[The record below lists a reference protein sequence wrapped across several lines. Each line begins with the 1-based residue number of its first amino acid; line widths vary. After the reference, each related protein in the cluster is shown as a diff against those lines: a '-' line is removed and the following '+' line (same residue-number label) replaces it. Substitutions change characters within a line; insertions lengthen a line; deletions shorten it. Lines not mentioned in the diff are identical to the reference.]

1 METVDLKLVLL
12 GQPGVGKTCLV
23 YRYLYN
29 TFGET
34 ISTIGA
40 SFAMKKVTPPQGG
53 PACNLGIWDTAGQ
66 ERFDSLSSF
75 YCRGARA
82 AIICFDLTDR
92 ASFESLATKWIR
104 KVTDEA
110 EAGCHIC
117 LVGTKADLI
126 ASGAASRAVK
136 QEEVDALAA
145 KHRADVFQTSAK
157 QEAGGVGEIFS
168 CIVAKHNSSSTA
180 RAEGGSGRAGLP
192 GGGSSGGSKCC

>member
-40 SFAMKKVTPPQGG
+40 SFAMKKVETETGRP
-53 PACNLGIWDTAGQ
+53 CNLGIWDTAGQ

-92 ASFESLATKWIR
+92 QSFECLQQKWIR
-104 KVTDEA
+104 KVNEEA
-110 EAGCHIC
+110 EVGCHIC
-117 LVGTKADLI
+117 LVGTKLDLVQ
-126 ASGAASRAVK
+126 SGAQSRAVK
-136 QEEVDALAA
+136 KEEVEALAA
-145 KHRADVFQTSAK
+145 KHRAHLFETSSK
-157 QEAGGVGEIFS
+157 QGDGVIDIFS
-168 CIVAKHNSSSTA
+168 CIVSQYQQ
-180 RAEGGSGRAGLP
+180 RANAGDGGGQRGSGLP
-192 GGGSSGGSKCC
+192 ETGGHKNGCC

>member
-40 SFAMKKVTPPQGG
+40 SFAMKKVESSGG
-53 PACNLGIWDTAGQ
+53 RPCNLGIWDTAGQ

-82 AIICFDLTDR
+82 AIICFDLTDKS
-92 ASFESLATKWIR
+92 SFDILATKWIR
-104 KVTDEA
+104 KVLEEA
-110 EAGCHIC
+110 DQGCHIC
-117 LVGTKADLI
+117 LVGTKLDLI
-126 ASGAASRAVK
+126 QSGQASRAVK
-136 QEEVDALAA
+136 SEEVEALAQ
-145 KHRADVFQTSAK
+145 KHHGHVFETSAK
-157 QEAGGVGEIFS
+157 QGEGVGGIFD
-168 CIVAKHNSSSTA
+168 CIVTQYQARSAK
-180 RAEGGSGRAGLP
+180 GD
-192 GGGSSGGSKCC
+192 GSSRGGIPATGATQKSGCC

>member
-40 SFAMKKVTPPQGG
+40 SFAMKKVEVAGRP
-53 PACNLGIWDTAGQ
+53 CNLGIWDTAGQ

-92 ASFESLATKWIR
+92 SSFECLQNKWIK
-104 KVTDEA
+104 KVTEEA
-110 EAGCHIC
+110 EQGCHIC
-117 LVGTKADLI
+117 LVGTKFDLI
-126 ASGAASRAVK
+126 QSQPGLRAVR
-136 QEEVDALAA
+136 QEEVFALASKYSA
-145 KHRADVFQTSAK
+145 HVFETSAK
-157 QEAGGVGEIFS
+157 VGTGVGEIFER
-168 CIVAKHNSSSTA
+168 IVEQFHA
-180 RAEGGSGRAGLP
+180 RVATSDGEGNRQRGLP
-192 GGGSSGGSKCC
+192 GQGGGASQKQGGCC

>member
-12 GQPGVGKTCLV
+12 GARTPDHSRFSRSSANPNTRRDGVLRTLLFSTLFASLFTGQPGVGKTCLV

-40 SFAMKKVTPPQGG
+40 SFAMKKVELDGG
-53 PACNLGIWDTAGQ
+53 RPCNLGIWDTAGQ

-92 ASFESLATKWIR
+92 ASFECLQQKWIR
-104 KVTDEA
+104 KGVRA
-110 EAGCHIC
+110 CVCVGCTC
-117 LVGTKADLI
+117 AQNMRLCFVRVVL
-126 ASGAASRAVK
+126 SAVAPRSLLCAHSLLCCY
-136 QEEVDALAA
+136 ALL
-145 KHRADVFQTSAK
+145 RVLQ
-157 QEAGGVGEIFS
+157 
-168 CIVAKHNSSSTA
+168 
-180 RAEGGSGRAGLP
+180 
-192 GGGSSGGSKCC
+192 